1 MPVLQASAARISLS
15 PIALRLDGQ
24 PVDDL
29 TFVGASSGGTVFA
42 DVESTTLGSE
52 HFAHK
57 QPGLPQNEDLIVRLG
72 TSMSEG
78 LFDWI
83 AGSWGPAPET
93 RDGAI
98 LGCDHTFKV
107 RRERQFHGALVA
119 ETTFPALDAASKQ
132 PGALTVRIRPAG
144 LSPET
149 DPGTP
154 LVIPIGPGAKQKL
167 WLASNFKLQVGGLD
181 CSKVSRIE
189 AFAVRRAI
197 DTITSGS
204 GDVSLQATTVDFPNL
219 QITLS
224 TTSAA
229 TWAAWHQD
237 FVVNGN
243 NGPAS
248 ERAGSLSI
256 LAPNLQ
262 SELARIDLLGL
273 GIVRFAPE
281 VDEQG
286 GSLLSRMT
294 AELYCEQMQLLP
306 GGPP

>member
-1 MPVLQASAARISLS
+1 VLQASAARIGPS
-15 PIALRLDGQ
+15 PIALRLDGL
-24 PVDDL
+24 PAADL
-29 TFVGASSGGTVFA
+29 SFIQSSGGGTVFA
-42 DVESTTLGSE
+42 DVTSTTLAGD

-57 QPGLPQNEDLIVRLG
+57 QPGLPKNEDVIVRLG
-72 TSMSEG
+72 TSMSAA
-78 LFDWI
+78 LFEWI
-83 AGSWGPAPET
+83 AGSWGPTPES

-98 LGCDHTFKV
+98 LGCDHTFKI

-119 ETTFPALDAASKQ
+119 ETTFPTLDGASKQ
-132 PGALTVRIRPAG
+132 SGSVTVRIRPAG

-154 LVIPIGPGAKQKL
+154 LVVPIGPGAKQKL
-167 WLASNFKLQVGGLD
+167 WLASNFRLQIGGLD

-189 AFAVRRAI
+189 AFTVRRAI
-197 DTITSGS
+197 DTIASGS
-204 GDVSLQATTVDFPNL
+204 GGMSLQAGMVDFPNL
-219 QITLS
+219 RITLS
-224 TTSAA
+224 TASAA

-243 NGPAS
+243 NGPGA

-262 SELARIDLLGL
+262 SELVRIELLGL

-281 VDEQG
+281 TDEKG
-286 GSLLSRMT
+286 GSVLSRMT

-306 GGPP
+306 GGAP